1 MANLNALKSA
11 NASRWANATITRKS
25 AFGPVAKKL
34 VANKSRYQAVEAF
47 TGVPWWFI
55 AVVHNRESG
64 ADFGGV
70 LHNGE
75 HILGTGKKTRL
86 VPKGRGPF
94 TTWEE
99 AAIDALKNCHP
110 FAAKNKDWSVG
121 GTLTKLEEYNGLGYF
136 TGPVTRK
143 NGKIVARYPSQPSP
157 YVWAGTDQYIQGKYV
172 ADGVFDPGH
181 VDKQL
186 GCAGLIM
193 AMAQLDSSIAFGKTG
208 AVSVTPVAATVQTA
222 PAPVAADKPG
232 LWATLWGALR
242 GRDAKAETTPDKA
255 RPGLHPTGDVVL
267 YDQQEM
273 LSVKGYTEVGQPDG
287 LMGGRTINAIRA
299 FRAENSLPVSDA
311 IDAKFAAALAAAGPR
326 QVAKTRVEATAQD
339 LRQNGNSQ
347 IATLDSLKSFGWVL
361 GLLGVGGGVDQ
372 SGVLSK
378 ASDTLQQAQDT
389 LGTITT
395 VFTTIINIA
404 TWCFSHWWIFAFGGG
419 LYVLFKVTM
428 GVLNVVVLFRQGF
441 LSRADR

>member
-1 MANLNALKSA
+1 MANLNALKAA
-11 NASRWANATITRKS
+11 NASRWASATITRKS

-34 VANKSRYQAVEAF
+34 VANKARYQAVEAL

-99 AAIDALKNCHP
+99 AAIDALKNCAP
-110 FAAKNKDWSVG
+110 YASKNKDWSVG
-121 GTLTKLEEYNGLGYF
+121 GTLTKLEEYNGLGYANK
-136 TGPVTRK
+136 G
-143 NGKIVARYPSQPSP
+143 IPSP
-157 YVWAGTDQYIQGKYV
+157 YLWAGTDQYVKGKYI
-172 ADGVFDPGH
+172 ADGKFDANA

-193 AMAQLDSSIAFGKTG
+193 IMAQLDPSIAFGKTG
-208 AVSVTPVAATVQTA
+208 AVNVTPVAASVQTA
-222 PAPVAADKPG
+222 PVPVAADRPG

-242 GRDAKAETTPDKA
+242 GRDAKAETTPEKL
-255 RPGLHPTGDVVL
+255 RPGLHSTGDVVL

-273 LSVKGYTEVGQPDG
+273 LSAKGYTEVGQPDG

-299 FRAENSLPVSDA
+299 FRAENGLPPADT
-311 IDAKFAAALAAAGPR
+311 IDAKFTAALAAAGPR
-326 QVAKTRVEATAQD
+326 QVAKARVEATASD

-347 IATLDSLKSFGWVL
+347 VATLDSFGLVGKL
-361 GLLGVGGGVDQ
+361 LLGGGVLGGVDQ
-372 SGVLSK
+372 SGILGK
-378 ASDTLQQAQDT
+378 ANDTLQAAQDT
-389 LGTITT
+389 LGTVTT
-395 VFTTIINIA
+395 IATTIIGIA
-404 TWCFSHWWIFAFGGG
+404 TWCFTHWWIFALGGG
-419 LYVLFKVTM
+419 LYVLFKVAM

-441 LSRADR
+441 LARADR